1 MPGNLP
7 KKLPTVRDVAK
18 AAGVS
23 PMTVSRVLNHPHL
36 VAEPTQGRVQA
47 AIRDLDYVADEM
59 VRPLGKSRRPFI
71 SILALNLATTPYSVT
86 ITFAVEQ
93 VAREHGWRTYI
104 VNTFS
109 NDPPAS
115 VLDSLLALRPE
126 GVIFA
131 AMGHRTVNVP
141 ERLIRA
147 GVVLANCQT
156 TQKGVACYVPDDEQ
170 GQYEGV
176 RKLLEKGYRRPL
188 CIHLPEGGAAHSL
201 RRKGMQRAFDEFH
214 VAEGDQIHRVLNH
227 KPDQLQT
234 VQFRN
239 EADFLQTIP
248 FLNEALAKH
257 PRPDCVICG
266 NDRVALVAYQHL
278 LSRGLC
284 IPKDI
289 GILGFDDMVG
299 IAGLFLPP
307 LSTVRLP
314 HEDIGRAAALHLIRR
329 RKGARVYRVACP
341 FIGRASF

>member
-1 MPGNLP
+1 MSSDLP
-7 KKLPTVRDVAK
+7 KKHPTIRDVAK

-23 PMTVSRVLNHPHL
+23 PMTVSRVLNDPGL
-36 VAEPTQGRVQA
+36 VAEPTRTRVQRT
-47 AIRDLDYVADEM
+47 IHDLDYVVDEL

-71 SILALNLATTPYSVT
+71 SILALNLATTPYSVD

-109 NDPPAS
+109 NDPPS
-115 VLDSLLALRPE
+115 NVLDSLLALRPA

-131 AMGHRTVNVP
+131 TMGHRIVRVH

-147 GVVLANCQT
+147 GVVLANCET
-156 TQKGVACYVPDDEQ
+156 TQKGIACYVPDDEH

-176 RKLLEKGYRRPL
+176 RKLLERGYRRPL
-188 CIHLPEGGAAHSL
+188 CIHLPEGGVAASL
-201 RRKGMQRAFDEFH
+201 RRKGMQRAFTEFN
-214 VAEGDQIHRVLNH
+214 VAEKDQVHFVLTH
-227 KPDQLQT
+227 KPDHLQSIQFRNDPDYLQT
-234 VQFRN
+234 VS
-239 EADFLQTIP
+239 
-248 FLNEALAKH
+248 FLNEALARRA
-257 PRPDCVICG
+257 RPDCLICG

-278 LSRGLC
+278 LSQGYR

-307 LSTVRLP
+307 LSTIRLP
-314 HEDIGRAAALHLIRR
+314 HDEIGRKAALHIILGQKESRI
-329 RKGARVYRVACP
+329 YRMPCP
-341 FIGRASF
+341 FVARASF